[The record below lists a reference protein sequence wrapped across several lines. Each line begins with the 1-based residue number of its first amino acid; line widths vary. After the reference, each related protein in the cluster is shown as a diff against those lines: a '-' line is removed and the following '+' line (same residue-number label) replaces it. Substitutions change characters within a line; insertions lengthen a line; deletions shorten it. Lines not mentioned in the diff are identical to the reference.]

1 MSALAPLGRLVSKDE
16 RDKKFLLTRPKRG
29 ETLPD
34 RRVWNISTS
43 AILDQGNTPQCVG
56 HAGRHYLSAGPV
68 VNKGGPTAR
77 GLYDMAQINDEWPGQ
92 NYEGTSVRGLFK
104 AFKQINAV
112 NEYRWAYDVE
122 TVMKHVLT
130 TGPMVMGT
138 DWHMDMFT
146 PDRWGYVHVAGDNAG
161 GHSWLIIGVD
171 RYRKCPLTGDIGAAR
186 CVNSWGTSW
195 GQSGRF
201 WLTLRDLDKLIQ
213 ADGEACVAPELKLT

>member
-16 RDKKFLLTRPKRG
+16 RDKKFLLAKPKRG
-29 ETLPD
+29 EALPA
-34 RRVWNISTS
+34 RRVWNISTKDN
-43 AILDQGNTPQCVG
+43 LN
-56 HAGRHYLSAGPV
+56 AGPV

-77 GLYDMAQINDEWPGQ
+77 GLYDLAQLNDEWPGQ
-92 NYEGTSVRGLFK
+92 NYDGTSVRGLFK

-112 NEYRWAYDVE
+112 NEYLWAYDVE

-138 DWHMDMFT
+138 DWYMDMFT
-146 PDRWGYVHVAGDNAG
+146 PDRWGYVHAQGDNAG

-171 RYRKCPLTGDIGAAR
+171 RYRKSPLTGDIGAAR
-186 CVNSWGTSW
+186 CVNSWGTNW
-195 GQSGRF
+195 GEKGRF

-213 ADGEACVAPELKLT
+213 ANGEACVAPELKLS